1 MSSGLCAK
9 RSLSLQALPHLA
21 LRFGRIWE
29 DLIRAASQG
38 AGAPKSEC
46 SQLLFR
52 PTGSAGG
59 RGTFPGLGPTAWRV
73 LALPWHRL
81 AGGISASSSGAGS
94 SPGTCEAAPAPL
106 GIIPFQRGGML
117 EGHRARVLEQ
127 ERDGRERQ
135 LLPHLLCS
143 TADKMLP
150 WPSRKG
156 PIPAE
161 FGFL

>member
-106 GIIPFQRGGML
+106 GIIPFQRGGDA
-117 EGHRARVLEQ
+117 GGPSGTGAGAGAGWQGAPTASPSAVLH
-127 ERDGRERQ
+127 GR
-135 LLPHLLCS
+135 
-143 TADKMLP
+143 
-150 WPSRKG
+150 
-156 PIPAE
+156 
-161 FGFL
+161 